1 MDKESVV
8 EYGYSKA
15 GKLLSAK
22 LVTIVIFLLVALIT
36 GYDKGPYVIVNAI
49 VTGGIYS
56 LMAMG
61 LALVFGVMNIPMFAH
76 GEFFMIGTLVAYY
89 VYTPIYKY
97 FGSYPNIIFKTAL
110 PLCAMLAAA
119 VIGAIVGIIVE
130 KTVFRQLRKRSRE
143 EWILNTF
150 LITLGLSILLINLHQ
165 IIFGANLKGIVKYW
179 EFPPFNIFDVYVS
192 VDRIVCLI
200 IAFGCM
206 ACLGLFMKYTKTGQA
221 IRAVAQDEAGAHL
234 IGINPHNIYV
244 LTLSLSCAI
253 AALSGASV
261 LFMYPSFPMVG
272 FQPLY
277 MSWFVV
283 IIVGLGN
290 ISGCLIGGFLVA
302 FIQVL
307 TTSYIGE
314 GWDFVLPALLIC
326 LVLIIKPSGIFGTGV
341 KFSVHER

>member
-1 MDKESVV
+1 MKEEYMV
-8 EYGYSKA
+8 EDGSLKV

-22 LVTIVIFLLVALIT
+22 FVTIAIFLLIALLT
-36 GYDKGPYVIVNAI
+36 GFDKGPYVIVNAI
-49 VTGGIYS
+49 VTGAIYS

-76 GEFFMIGTLVAYY
+76 GEFFMVGTLVAYY
-89 VYTPIYKY
+89 IFTPLNKY
-97 FGSYPNIIFKTAL
+97 LVENPNSLAKAIL
-110 PLCAMLAAA
+110 PLSVMFAAA
-119 VIGAIVGIIVE
+119 VVGAIVGIIVE
-130 KTVFRQLRKRSRE
+130 ITVFKQLRKRSRE
-143 EWILNTF
+143 EWVLNTF
-150 LITLGLSILLINLHQ
+150 LITLGLSILLINCHQ
-165 IIFGANLKGIVKYW
+165 LIFGANLKGIVQYW
-179 EFPPFNIFDVYVS
+179 DFPPFNIFDVYVS
-192 VDRIVCLI
+192 VDRIVCLL
-200 IAFGCM
+200 IALSCM
-206 ACLGLFMKYTKTGQA
+206 ASLGIFMKYTRTGQA
-221 IRAVAQDEAGAHL
+221 IRAVSQDEAGAHL
-234 IGINPHNIYV
+234 IGVNPNNIYV

-253 AALSGASV
+253 AALAGASV

-290 ISGCLIGGFLVA
+290 ISGCLIGGFIVA

-314 GWDFVLPALLIC
+314 GWDFVLPAILIC
-326 LVLIIKPSGIFGTGV
+326 LVLVVKPSGIFGTGV